1 MIRYCSSENL
11 IRIIAAVG
19 DNNVI
24 NEISS
29 YNILIST
36 IAYNALQA

>member
-1 MIRYCSSENL
+1 MIRYCSPENL

-24 NEISS
+24 NEINS
-29 YNILIST
+29 YTILIST
-36 IAYNALQA
+36 IAYNALRA